1 MSETSRAGGSPPRAV
16 YAAATHRAAPVD
28 ETRPRIREALELF
41 VANARRAPIVD
52 DVKLPSAAT
61 RAIRAYTTL
70 RKKARPRIANRKPKD
85 ERARCRSSPGA
96 VTSARKP
103 THARREYPV
112 DSARVPEDGSRTH
125 LAHTCFRA
133 SPDAIARG
141 DATDVPPEGDSQRG
155 RRVS

>member
-1 MSETSRAGGSPPRAV
+1 MKSYRVAYERDESGWWV
-16 YAAATHRAAPVD
+16 ATVRGVRGCHTQGRTVD
-28 ETRPRIREALELF
+28 EARPRIRETLELF

-96 VTSARKP
+96 VTSARTP

-112 DSARVPEDGSRTH
+112 DSARVPEDGSRTQM
-125 LAHTCFRA
+125 AER
-133 SPDAIARG
+133 
-141 DATDVPPEGDSQRG
+141 PEIHGGVGYLTRP
-155 RRVS
+155 R